1 MKILSL
7 ALCLALLILPSCRK
21 SNREA
26 KRVPLEITY
35 SQHEVIYE
43 GLSPTNI
50 PPYVRAPT
58 EPAVFMVP
66 DGTRLLSAGK
76 PVTSSDSEPII
87 GSLDLITDGDKDPG
101 EGHYVELLDGPQWV
115 QIDLGRSATM
125 SAICLWHEHS
135 PYRIYHDVV
144 VRVSN
149 DPDFRSGVTTL
160 FNNDGDASS
169 GLGAGS
175 DSPYAESRFGLIVD
189 GRGVQGRYVRLH
201 SNGNASSIRNRYI
214 EVEVHG
220 LP

>member
-1 MKILSL
+1 MKILAS
-7 ALCLALLILPSCRK
+7 ALCMALLILPSCRK

-26 KRVPLEITY
+26 KRIPLEITY
-35 SQHEVIYE
+35 SQHQVIYE
-43 GLSPTNI
+43 YPPPKDI
-50 PPYVRAPT
+50 PPYVHAPT
-58 EPAVFMVP
+58 EPAVFLVP
-66 DGTRLLSAGK
+66 DGTRLLSARK
-76 PVTSSDSEPII
+76 PVTSSDPEPII

-115 QIDLGRSATM
+115 QIDLGRSASL

-144 VRVSN
+144 ARVSN

-169 GLGAGS
+169 GLGKGS

-189 GRGVQGRYVRLH
+189 GLGVRGRYVRLH
-201 SNGNASSIRNRYI
+201 SNGNASNIHNRYT